1 MEKLKK
7 IANTLDSV
15 AKFIFYINIGA
26 AILFLVIVIIIFGE
40 VLKDQNIL
48 REYLILTLGSVKLGI
63 VPEYA
68 PSVTYTNIQFFSGTF
83 MVFLVTFFVLC
94 GVKIAREILKPM
106 KEGLPFDESI
116 SKNLK
121 NLGILTL
128 IGGGEMGKIIIRLD
142 RVMADRKMS
151 LNELSE
157 RVGVSNVNLS
167 KIKTGKVS
175 AIRFST
181 LEAICE
187 VLECQPGDIL
197 EYQKNEE

>member
-26 AILFLVIVIIIFGE
+26 AILFLVISIIIFGE

-68 PSVTYTNIQFFSGTF
+68 PSVTYTNIRFFSGTF
-83 MVFLVTFFVLC
+83 MVFLVTFFMLC
-94 GVKIAREILKPM
+94 GVKIARGILKPM

-128 IGGGEMGKIIIRLD
+128 IGGGIWSIIKLIVDTATFNAYHISELFRPEI
-142 RVMADRKMS
+142 VTS
-151 LNELSE
+151 VELS
-157 RVGVSNVNLS
+157 VSLDTTFLVIAAVFFLLS
-167 KIKTGKVS
+167 YIFQYGAELQKL
-175 AIRFST
+175 ADET
-181 LEAICE
+181 L
-187 VLECQPGDIL
+187 
-197 EYQKNEE
+197 

>member
-116 SKNLK
+116 SKN
-121 NLGILTL
+121 
-128 IGGGEMGKIIIRLD
+128 
-142 RVMADRKMS
+142 
-151 LNELSE
+151 
-157 RVGVSNVNLS
+157 
-167 KIKTGKVS
+167 
-175 AIRFST
+175 
-181 LEAICE
+181 
-187 VLECQPGDIL
+187 
-197 EYQKNEE
+197 